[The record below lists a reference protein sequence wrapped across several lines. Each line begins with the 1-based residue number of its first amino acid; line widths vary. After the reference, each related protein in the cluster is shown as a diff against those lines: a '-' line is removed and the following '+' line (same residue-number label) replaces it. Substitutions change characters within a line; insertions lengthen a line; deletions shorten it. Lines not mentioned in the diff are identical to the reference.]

1 MPQYFTHEQANAA
14 LALIRPL
21 MARLMRIRDEILGSQ
36 PEVWPVI
43 QKGAGNGGSKLA
55 GEMAF
60 RFKEVDDLVR
70 RIQAM
75 GVVIK
80 DLNTGLVDFPAWR
93 EGREVYLCW
102 RLDEPVVSHWHEL
115 DSGFAGRKKLSQI
128 GRAHV

>member
-1 MPQYFTHEQANAA
+1 MPQYFTLEQANAA

-21 MARLMRIRDEILGSQ
+21 MTRLMGIRDEILGSQ

-60 RFKEVDDLVR
+60 KFKEVDDLVR

-75 GVVIK
+75 GVLIK
-80 DLNTGLVDFPAWR
+80 DLNTGLVVFPALR
-93 EGREVYLCW
+93 DGREVYLCW
-102 RLDEPVVSHWHEL
+102 RYGELRVEYWHDIET
-115 DSGFAGRKKLSQI
+115 GFAGRQLI
-128 GRAHV
+128 DWE

>member
-1 MPQYFTHEQANAA
+1 MPDYFTLEQANAA

-21 MARLMRIRDEILGSQ
+21 MTRLMGIRDEILGSQ
-36 PEVWPVI
+36 PEIWLVI

-75 GVVIK
+75 GVLIK
-80 DLNTGLVDFPAWR
+80 DLNTGLVDFPALR
-93 EGREVYLCW
+93 DGREVYLCW
-102 RLDEPVVSHWHEL
+102 RYGEEAVLYWHEI
-115 DSGFAGRKKLSQI
+115 DAGFTGRQAL
-128 GRAHV
+128 